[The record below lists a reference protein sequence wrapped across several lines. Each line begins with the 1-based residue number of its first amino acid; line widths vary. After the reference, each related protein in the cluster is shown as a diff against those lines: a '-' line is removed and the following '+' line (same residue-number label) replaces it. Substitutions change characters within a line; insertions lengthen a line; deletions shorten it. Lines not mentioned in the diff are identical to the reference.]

1 ASGSASCR
9 PSGGSICEML
19 LNRAASWANLG
30 NVLYADRV
38 LVARLCGVARRLAE
52 IDASSDVAVVDLRS
66 VTDRRDLIRLAVVV
80 MTNSYP
86 VNAAATALLRDAA
99 GPSSLSVVSGEHS
112 SSSEAAVG

>member
-1 ASGSASCR
+1 
-9 PSGGSICEML
+9 ML
-19 LNRAASWANLG
+19 LTQAASWANLG

-52 IDASSDVAVVDLRS
+52 IDASSDVAVADLRS

-99 GPSSLSVVSGEHS
+99 GPSLSVVSGEHS
-112 SSSEAAVG
+112 SSPEGAVG